1 MIEEYKKRLAKEI
14 AQRDLLKEHIIKE
27 KANLEKYEEDLKTG
41 TKARA
46 IVQTVAEQVQK
57 KLEYHISNLVSM
69 ALASVWEDP
78 YKFSINF
85 VQRRNKTEC
94 DLIFSKNGKETDD
107 IVNSGGGGVCDIVSN
122 IALPVA
128 LWSIKKSR
136 NVMIWDEPTKFL
148 HNPTYQ
154 EKASEMIKKLS
165 EELRLQIIMVTDQQ
179 NLLNAADKVIT
190 VEQKN
195 GESKVSP

>member
-1 MIEEYKKRLAKEI
+1 
-14 AQRDLLKEHIIKE
+14 
-27 KANLEKYEEDLKTG
+27 
-41 TKARA
+41 
-46 IVQTVAEQVQK
+46 
-57 KLEYHISNLVSM
+57 M

>member
-1 MIEEYKKRLAKEI
+1 
-14 AQRDLLKEHIIKE
+14 
-27 KANLEKYEEDLKTG
+27 
-41 TKARA
+41 
-46 IVQTVAEQVQK
+46 
-57 KLEYHISNLVSM
+57 
-69 ALASVWEDP
+69 
-78 YKFSINF
+78 
-85 VQRRNKTEC
+85 
-94 DLIFSKNGKETDD
+94 
-107 IVNSGGGGVCDIVSN
+107 
-122 IALPVA
+122 
-128 LWSIKKSR
+128 
-136 NVMIWDEPTKFL
+136 MIWDEPTKFL